1 MYFQLSTTNNSSLK
15 IPDNNYF
22 LSTFHPCHCHRE
34 PKWRIQLQKI
44 LEEIYGLFWKAL
56 NCQITVNA
64 RSWHFFTNS
73 ESTSTTDQKC
83 CSNCL
88 FSQKMWRNCGFIVSE
103 FVKIFHELFFNKMKI
118 WAQMYPD
125 KCKRVRKACF
135 LNFPCIF
142 YIAVTNFY
150 KIQFFFLCCL
160 HVIRKAF
167 KSPFQLE
174 NSFIRK
180 IWKTMAKKYYYFLSW
195 LLMWCIPLE

>member
-1 MYFQLSTTNNSSLK
+1 MILIKLKWKTCSSEECSTETVCIFSCQQQVTQVWK
-15 IPDNNYF
+15 YVPDNDYF

-44 LEEIYGLFWKAL
+44 LEEIYGLFWKSL
-56 NCQITVNA
+56 NCQITVKA

-88 FSQKMWRNCGFIVSE
+88 FSQKMWKNCGFIVSE
-103 FVKIFHELFFNKMKI
+103 FVKICHELFFNKMKI

-150 KIQFFFLCCL
+150 NFFFSY
-160 HVIRKAF
+160 VAG
-167 KSPFQLE
+167 
-174 NSFIRK
+174 
-180 IWKTMAKKYYYFLSW
+180 M
-195 LLMWCIPLE
+195 